1 MNTFTL
7 LNRMN
12 ELVSELPNSNDYS
25 LRPYES
31 ESFNK
36 FIEDENSY
44 KIKLNLAG
52 ASKESIKVS
61 LHENML
67 TVLARTDDDIDYHYK
82 CHLPNK
88 NVEAQKTETK
98 YENGILSLNVPKKTE
113 AKPISIK
120 VT

>member
-44 KIKLNLAG
+44 KIKLNFW
-52 ASKESIKVS
+52 
-61 LHENML
+61 
-67 TVLARTDDDIDYHYK
+67 
-82 CHLPNK
+82 
-88 NVEAQKTETK
+88 
-98 YENGILSLNVPKKTE
+98 
-113 AKPISIK
+113 ISIK
-120 VT
+120 SEFKL